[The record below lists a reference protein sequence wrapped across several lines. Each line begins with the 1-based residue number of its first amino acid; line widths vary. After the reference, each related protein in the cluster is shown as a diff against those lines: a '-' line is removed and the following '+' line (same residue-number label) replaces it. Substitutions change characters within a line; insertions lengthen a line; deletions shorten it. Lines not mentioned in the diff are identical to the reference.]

1 MWLFDLYV
9 WVIDKM
15 YSYKK
20 QYEEQKKINDT
31 LMKLINDLHETHK
44 QINKYVTFTEEKNK
58 EKK

>member
-20 QYEEQKKINDT
+20 QYEEQKKIND
-31 LMKLINDLHETHK
+31 KLLLLIKDLHETHK